1 MIHNLTAGHFDQGG
15 AVATPLDL
23 QIVRRLL
30 MELGDADG
38 ALGGW
43 KVRYEDGCV
52 ILPWKGGSTNR
63 VAEEFAIRLQRAT
76 GCTLADLEHG
86 HFIEPTELAG
96 LDGTV
101 VPGGARK

>member
-15 AVATPLDL
+15 AVARPLDL

-30 MELGDADG
+30 VELGDPNG

-43 KVRYEDGCV
+43 KVRYENGCV

-76 GCTLADLEHG
+76 GSRWRTWSTGA
-86 HFIEPTELAG
+86 FIEPTELAG
-96 LDGTV
+96 LKGTL